1 MFRLL
6 TRVQLAYVAL
16 FFLVSG
22 GVVVWEALYVWP
34 AERCESD
41 GGWWSAKY
49 RQCGT
54 PVPIWRIT
62 GRQAPAPPP
71 GATQPKAVDPK
82 AP

>member
-6 TRVQLAYVAL
+6 TRVQIAYVAL

-34 AERCESD
+34 AERCEAD
-41 GGWWSAKY
+41 GGWWSMKY

-62 GRQAPAPPP
+62 GREPHAPRV
-71 GATQPKAVDPK
+71 GATAPTAADPE
-82 AP
+82 PR